1 MLRTLEV
8 CCFNVESCRS
18 AERAGAVRVELCDNP
33 IEGGTTPS
41 YGTIKKAR
49 ESIKIALHPIIRPR
63 SMNYLYSEE
72 EWEIIREDIAICK
85 SLGCDGIAIG
95 MQLITG
101 NIDTERMKR
110 AVELAYPMDVTC
122 IRVFD
127 AVPDPFEA
135 LEQLIDAGCNRILTS
150 GQAASAPEGTV
161 LLKKLVEKADG
172 RISIMPGAGIRPENL
187 AHLIEETGAME
198 FHSSARIKA
207 ENPVRHKNTCITDAG
222 SHFIADEAALKAMVG
237 ILTNRS

>member
-1 MLRTLEV
+1 MPRTLEA
-8 CCFNVESCRS
+8 CCFNVESCIT

-33 IEGGTTPS
+33 LEGGTTPS

-49 ESIKIALHPIIRPR
+49 SSIQIALHPIIRPR
-63 SMNYLYSEE
+63 SMNFLYSEE
-72 EWEIIREDIAICK
+72 EWEVIREDIAICK

-95 MQLITG
+95 MQLISG

-110 AVELAYPMDVTC
+110 VVELAYPMDVTC

-150 GQAASAPEGTV
+150 GQAASAPEGAA
-161 LLKKLVEKADG
+161 LLKKLVEKAEG
-172 RISIMPGAGIRPENL
+172 RITIMPGAGIRPDNL
-187 AHLIEETGAME
+187 AQLIAETGAE
-198 FHSSARIKA
+198 EYHSSARKKA
-207 ENPVRHKNTCITDAG
+207 ANPVQHTNPQITDAG
-222 SHFIADEAALKAMVG
+222 NHYIADEAALKAMVD
-237 ILTNRS
+237 ILSNHP